1 MRPPSRRQA
10 CGCARRKAG
19 VIEDELRLSSSF
31 VELESHDRIEPWRPI
46 FFTPRLNDALIGNQ
60 FDVAAQNHTPKN
72 RERSAHFRTDLGGSA
87 LHDEIGHLAELFF
100 LGERFVDAFPRR
112 LEDNFLMNAFARM
125 RDAIPIRLRVRSS
138 ECALRHSEQRQHCR
152 QPHGKISSRRLRQ
165 AHFYCVV
172 RHIVESLRI
181 LPRQGN
187 SGLVSSSPEV
197 FLQEHCGK
205 AQNDGL

>member
-125 RDAIPIRLRVRSS
+125 RANALSAIPNSGNIAASRTGKSLRVD
-138 ECALRHSEQRQHCR
+138 CV
-152 QPHGKISSRRLRQ
+152 RLIFT
-165 AHFYCVV
+165 ASFV
-172 RHIVESLRI
+172 ISLR
-181 LPRQGN
+181 
-187 SGLVSSSPEV
+187 V
-197 FLQEHCGK
+197 
-205 AQNDGL
+205 